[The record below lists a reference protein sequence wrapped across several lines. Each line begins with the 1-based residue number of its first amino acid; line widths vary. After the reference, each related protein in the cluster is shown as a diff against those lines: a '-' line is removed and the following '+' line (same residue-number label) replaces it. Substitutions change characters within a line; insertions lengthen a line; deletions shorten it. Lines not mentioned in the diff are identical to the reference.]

1 MMNTA
6 MIRLALIGSSLGL
19 GLVVGCGSDDG
30 GGGSGGNGGTGAVGG
45 AGAFGGTGGTSGGVG
60 GDAGSAGAGA
70 SGGSAGTTGGSAG
83 VGGVG
88 GDAGNGGS
96 GGNLAAELL
105 SDLGQSVW
113 HGLQTRNGVERAY
126 EISFDADQ
134 TLWAEVRNPFG
145 PARKRE
151 MRVFSVGSDG
161 ASVSTTVITPQ
172 GWPVPQN
179 NGEKKDYTVTVV
191 DGSPRQLVIE
201 RDGDVETYDEGPYP
215 EPQSGLTA
223 FVRVFPSSG
232 AVYDAF
238 CGKGTFELQ
247 PDRLPIWDFAR
258 DNSLE
263 QELGSDIVA
272 GVPLS
277 TWSDPS
283 GNNQF
288 AVRNVP
294 GFDRLGGT
302 ELTDQFNFIVTYWGA
317 LSHSGG
323 TISMREQNDQVQDA
337 LWAWLGDGVGSNNTN
352 DLFLEV
358 HSLAGADI
366 TADEPSGSFAAGD
379 VEFEAMVL
387 RCNDAITK
395 PIDVQVRFGSGAWT
409 LVGSAPTLPVIN
421 DTLFPPAL

>member
-1 MMNTA
+1 MKTPMF
-6 MIRLALIGSSLGL
+6 RLSVFGVFL
-19 GLVVGCGSDDG
+19 GCGLFVACGGDDG
-30 GGGSGGNGGTGAVGG
+30 GGGSGGSGGQGGAAGAGAVGG
-45 AGAFGGTGGTSGGVG
+45 SAGAG
-60 GDAGSAGAGA
+60 GDAGSAGMGGTGGA
-70 SGGSAGTTGGSAG
+70 MGGSAG
-83 VGGVG
+83 VGGA
-88 GDAGNGGS
+88 AGNAGNAGSGGS
-96 GGNLAAELL
+96 GGNAAAELL
-105 SDLGQSVW
+105 NDLGQSVW

-126 EISFDADQ
+126 ELSFDADQ
-134 TLWAEVRNPFG
+134 TLWAEVQNPFG
-145 PARKRE
+145 PARNRE
-151 MRVFSVGSDG
+151 MRVFSVASDG

-179 NGEKKDYTVTVV
+179 NGEKKDFTVTVV
-191 DGSPRQLVIE
+191 DGSPRQLVVE
-201 RDGDVETYDEGPYP
+201 RDGAVETYDEGPYP
-215 EPQSGLTA
+215 EPQTGLTA

-272 GVPLS
+272 GVPLD

-288 AVRNVP
+288 AVSNVP

-302 ELTDQFNFIVTYWGA
+302 ELSDQFNFIVTYWGT
-317 LSHSGG
+317 LSHTGG
-323 TISMREQNDQVQDA
+323 NISLREQNDQVQDA

-358 HSLAGADI
+358 HSLAGADL
-366 TADEPSGSFAAGD
+366 TPDEPSGSFAAGNVD
-379 VEFEAMVL
+379 FEAMVL

-395 PIDVQVRFGSGAWT
+395 QIDVQVRFGSGAWT
-409 LVGSAPTLPVIN
+409 LVADAPTAPLIN

>member
-1 MMNTA
+1 MKIPMM
-6 MIRLALIGSSLGL
+6 RLSVFGVCL
-19 GLVVGCGSDDG
+19 GCGLFVACGGDDG
-30 GGGSGGNGGTGAVGG
+30 GGG
-45 AGAFGGTGGTSGGVG
+45 TGGSGAQGGVG
-60 GDAGSAGAGA
+60 GVAGAG
-70 SGGSAGTTGGSAG
+70 GSTA
-83 VGGVG
+83 GVG
-88 GDAGNGGS
+88 GDAGNAGNAGTAGAAGGGMGGTAGVGGVAGS
-96 GGNLAAELL
+96 GGNAGTGGNPAGELL
-105 SDLGQSVW
+105 ADLGQSVW

-126 EISFDADQ
+126 ELSFDADQ
-134 TLWAEVRNPFG
+134 TLWAEVQNPFG

-201 RDGDVETYDEGPYP
+201 RDGATETYDEGPYP
-215 EPQSGLTA
+215 EPQTGLTA

-238 CGKGTFELQ
+238 CGKGTLELQ

-272 GVPLS
+272 GVPLD

-294 GFDRLGGT
+294 GFDQLGGT
-302 ELTDQFNFIVTYWGA
+302 ELSDQFNFIVTYWGTLTHAGGNIA
-317 LSHSGG
+317 L
-323 TISMREQNDQVQDA
+323 REQNDQVQDA

-358 HSLAGADI
+358 HSLAGADL
-366 TADEPSGSFAAGD
+366 TPDEPSASFAAGSVD
-379 VEFEAMVL
+379 FEAMVL

-395 PIDVQVRFGSGAWT
+395 QIDVQVRFGNGAWT
-409 LVGSAPTLPVIN
+409 LVGNAPTTPLIN
-421 DTLFPPAL
+421 DSLFPPAL